1 MDSNNVVSPI
11 TYGKVKLLYKISKQ
25 ELIEKYKV
33 ESKIDITKFL
43 ATNEFISLYECESTG
58 YRFFYPF
65 DIAGDGDF
73 YEKLE
78 QIPWYYANWKWDY
91 DVAKNYISSNTRVLD
106 IGCGEGKFLSYLK
119 SSKGCIV
126 EGLELN
132 EHALK
137 IAVKNNISV
146 FNQTIQEY
154 SNLNKENYDVVTLFQ
169 VLEHISNVDEF
180 LKSAIEVVRPKGLLI
195 IAVPNNDPYYLKYEK
210 DHFLNLPPH
219 HMGWWNKGSLEKIA
233 QIYNLELIKIVKQPL
248 EHYSS
253 YTKNFL
259 SIRLRIPR
267 FWVKVLSPFVK
278 IFFYLN
284 RNKINGASIMA
295 IFKKK

>member
-11 TYGKVKLLYKISKQ
+11 THGKVKLLYKISKQ

-43 ATNEFISLYECESTG
+43 VAYEYISLYECESTG

-91 DVAKNYISSNTRVLD
+91 DVAQNYISSNARVLD

-132 EHALK
+132 ENALK
-137 IAVKNNISV
+137 IAVENNIAV

-180 LKSAIEVVRPKGLLI
+180 LKSAIKVVRPKGLLI
-195 IAVPNNDPYYLKYEK
+195 IAVPNNEPYYLKYDK

-219 HMGWWNKGSLEKIA
+219 HMGWWNQESLEKVAKIF
-233 QIYNLELIKIVKQPL
+233 NLELIKIVKQPL

-259 SIRLRIPR
+259 AIRLGLPR
-267 FWVKVLSPFVK
+267 FLVKVLSPFVK

-295 IFKKK
+295 ILRKR